1 MRSGVEVRLMP
12 EDRIRLER
20 IVAERNTRQK
30 HVWGARIV
38 LLSAAGV
45 GTMEIVRRTGQS
57 KPTVWRWQARFAE
70 AGVDGLLRGRT
81 RPPGRKP
88 LPSAVVR
95 QVVTKTTTERPPEAT
110 HWTARAMA
118 RAVGIAASSVQKIWR
133 DHGLK
138 PHLVR
143 TFKLSK
149 DPQFEEKLVNVV
161 GLHLNPP
168 DKALVLS
175 VDEKS
180 RIQALDRTQ
189 PGLPLKKG
197 RCGTMTH
204 DYKRHGTTTL
214 FAALNVLDGS
224 VIGRCMPRHRHQEF
238 LRFLRTID
246 ARTPVELDLHLII
259 DNYRTHKH
267 PEVLKWLERHPRFHL
282 HFIPTSCS
290 WLNQVERFFA
300 EITRKRLR
308 RGVFRSVTELEIAI
322 HRYLADH
329 NQRAKPFVWTAE
341 PTAIL
346 EKVRRGKQALESQ
359 H

>member
-30 HVWGARIV
+30 HVWRARIV

-57 KPTVWRWQARFAE
+57 KPTVWRWQARFAA
-70 AGVDGLLRGRT
+70 AGVDGLLRDRT

-95 QVVTKTTTERPPEAT
+95 QVVTKTTTERPPEAA

-161 GLHLNPP
+161 GLYLNPP

-180 RIQALDRTQ
+180 QIQALDRTQ

-246 ARTPVELDLHLII
+246 ARTPVELDLHPII
-259 DNYRTHKH
+259 DNYRTRKH